1 MTDEHLFLRRSD
13 KMSEERETLENTVQA
28 QVTCPGCGQQATF
41 DMYPMVN
48 TQANPEMKQ
57 AVRDR
62 SAFTFVCPNCGEKT
76 PIDYGFLYQQP
87 EDSLI
92 IHYVPDEQQRDQIH
106 KMLTDPDNEK
116 VQTIKNAGYVLRL
129 VPTQEG
135 LLEKLAIF
143 DAGLD
148 DRIMEVYKLS
158 TLSTLRKEKPE
169 LDIEK
174 CDFLFFADEEGKHW
188 LQVLNDNKP
197 YGTIGFND
205 KAYWSIAGD
214 FVGILPDLNQED
226 PIVDRQTAMKLMKK
240 MGGR

>member
-1 MTDEHLFLRRSD
+1 
-13 KMSEERETLENTVQA
+13 MSEERTAAENTVQA
-28 QVTCPGCGQQATF
+28 QVICPGCGQQAVF
-41 DMYPMVN
+41 DIYPMIN
-48 TQANPEMKQ
+48 TQTHPEMKQ

-62 SAFTFVCPNCGEKT
+62 SAFTFVCPNCGEEA

-92 IHYVPDEQQRDQIH
+92 IHYVPNEQQRDEIR
-106 KMLTDPDNEK
+106 KKLTDPENER

-129 VPTQEG
+129 VPTQAG

-158 TLSTLRKEKPE
+158 TLSRLRKEKPE
-169 LDIEK
+169 VDIEK
-174 CDFLFFADEEGKHW
+174 CDFLFCTDEEGEHW
-188 LQVLNDNKP
+188 IQVLNDNKP
-197 YGTIGFND
+197 FGMVGFND
-205 KAYWSIAGD
+205 KAYWSIAGN
-214 FVGILPDLNQED
+214 FVGIIPDLNQED
-226 PIVDRQTAMKLMKK
+226 PVVDRSTAMELMEK

>member
-1 MTDEHLFLRRSD
+1 
-13 KMSEERETLENTVQA
+13 MSEANNTVTDSVQA
-28 QVTCPGCGQQATF
+28 QVTCPACGAQAPF
-41 DMYPMVN
+41 DMYPMID
-48 TQANPEMKQ
+48 THAAPEMKQ

-62 SAFTFVCPNCGEKT
+62 SAFTFVCPECGEKT
-76 PIDYGFLYQQP
+76 PIDYGFLYQDP
-87 EDSLI
+87 EAQLI
-92 IHYVPDEQQRDQIH
+92 VHYVPDEGQREKILE
-106 KMLTDPDNEK
+106 MLNDPENEK

-158 TLSTLRKEKPE
+158 TLNTLRKEKPE

-174 CDFLFFADEEGKHW
+174 CNFLFFADEEDKKW

-197 YGTIGFND
+197 FGTVGFND

-214 FVGILPDLNQED
+214 FVGILPDLNQEKAV
-226 PIVDRQTAMKLMKK
+226 VDRTTAMELMKRL
-240 MGGR
+240 GDR